1 MFLFC
6 DTGRNLVLEGMS
18 RFCGTRIA
26 MGGSML
32 GSELD
37 IRNSN
42 ILPPK
47 RGESWRPPSLKFV
60 RLSLEKVRG
69 LKKNGGLQVFF

>member
-1 MFLFC
+1 
-6 DTGRNLVLEGMS
+6 
-18 RFCGTRIA
+18 
-26 MGGSML
+26 ML

-37 IRNSN
+37 IRNCN

-47 RGESWRPPSLKFV
+47 RGESWRPPSPKFV

-69 LKKNGGLQVFF
+69 LNKNGGLQVFLGNRENFDSVETDCEVVAGYLIRMMD